1 MFGSAF
7 TLSMRS
13 ETGLLA
19 FMTSEYGCSASISVI
34 QATDISANDSCEQ

>member
-19 FMTSEYGCSASISVI
+19 FITSEYGCSASISVI
-34 QATDISANDSCEQ
+34 QATDISASDSCEK